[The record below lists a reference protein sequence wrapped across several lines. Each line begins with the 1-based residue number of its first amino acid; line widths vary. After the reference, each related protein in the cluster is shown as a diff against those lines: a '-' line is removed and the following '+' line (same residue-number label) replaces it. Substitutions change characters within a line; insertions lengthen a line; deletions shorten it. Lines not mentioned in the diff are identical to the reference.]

1 MRMGL
6 FSSGNKQLQNLF
18 HGINATP
25 KKYATWLLIT
35 ISVIEIVLI
44 LRGQRAGDFWEH
56 TAVLKE
62 LIHAPFHPSHPIILS
77 DLPHAFFSPY
87 LVVLGLIGNITKA
100 SPITLLSV
108 AAVLNLFL
116 WLYGMF
122 LLVKA
127 FYPQKTWSIYFYLL
141 LLHLF
146 AWGPL
151 PWIYS
156 SFFHFST
163 LHYVLSYPSTFAV
176 ALGFISAYL
185 FVRTFETTRYR
196 IVFLLIIVVLNAV
209 TLLTHP
215 TSFLLTISLI
225 SVIAFKRIRQHT
237 VLTVTLAAVGLLTP
251 LILVNLWPYYSFWDL
266 FLSASSGSQFHN
278 DSRVLYQQV
287 LIRIAPTLLVVFF
300 IRKED
305 LTLRN
310 DAILLFI
317 TLLIIYLY
325 GLFSGQTGFGRVIS
339 FMVLALH
346 LLIAYRLGTL
356 NNLRGRDSLV
366 LLLLMVSCL
375 PFMFNAVKTTYNDI
389 TFSKNDFYSN
399 YEFLGKHLDSDD
411 VVVTDRGSLRLIPAF
426 GGRVTASVFPPYW
439 IKDNEERMN
448 DLAVFFSE
456 STDAATRK
464 AILTKYHAD
473 FVLLDKRH
481 AFLKDTLIHTLDLD
495 LEYQNSRF
503 ILLKVQDPRN
513 AAGE

>member
-1 MRMGL
+1 MGL
-6 FSSGNKQLQNLF
+6 FSDGNKKLQALF
-18 HGINATP
+18 QEINTTP
-25 KKYATWLLIT
+25 KKYVTWLLIT
-35 ISVIEIVLI
+35 ISVIEIVLV
-44 LRGQRAGDFWEH
+44 LKGQRAGDFWEH

-62 LIHAPFHPSHPIILS
+62 LIRAPLHPSHPIILS

-87 LVVLGLIGNITKA
+87 LVALGLIGNIIKT
-100 SPITLLSV
+100 SPVTLLSV
-108 AAVLNLFL
+108 AAIVNLFL

-122 LLVKA
+122 LLVRT
-127 FYPQKTWSIYFYLL
+127 FYPEKAWSIYFYLL

-176 ALGFISAYL
+176 ALGFISTYL
-185 FVRTFETTRYR
+185 FARTFEATRYR
-196 IVFLLIIVVLNAV
+196 IVFLVVIIVLNTV
-209 TLLTHP
+209 TLITHP

-225 SVIAFKRIRQHT
+225 SVLAFKRIRQYT
-237 VLTVTLAAVGLLTP
+237 ALTVTLGAVGLLTP

-266 FLSASSGSQFHN
+266 FLSASSGSQFHS
-278 DSRVLYQQV
+278 DSRVLYHHV
-287 LIRIAPTLLVVFF
+287 LIRIAPALLVFF
-300 IRKED
+300 LISKED
-305 LTLRN
+305 LTFRN

-317 TLLIIYLY
+317 MLLVIYLY
-325 GLFSGQTGFGRVIS
+325 GLLSGQTGFGRVIS

-346 LLIAYRLGTL
+346 LLIAYRLSTP
-356 NNLRGRDSLV
+356 NNLRGKDSLV

-375 PFMFNAVKTTYNDI
+375 PFMFSAVKTTYNDI
-389 TFSKNDFYSN
+389 TFSKNDFYRD
-399 YEFLGKHLDSDD
+399 YEFLGKHLDYDD
-411 VVVTDRGSLRLIPAF
+411 VVITDRGSLRLIPAF

-456 STDAATRK
+456 TTDAPVRNS
-464 AILTKYHAD
+464 ILMKYHAD

-481 AFLKDTLIHTLDLD
+481 VFLKDTLIQTLDLD

-503 ILLKVQDPRN
+503 ILLKVKAPRN